1 MTSNKPT
8 KRNREQAYDEI
19 VAKTYDAAQIQQID
33 EVLWNRISDAKG
45 VQWRHGYKSMKLLE
59 VLLVR
64 GSDAFVANALDHV
77 RRLYS
82 MVNYRAKDKAAAVQL
97 KLVSAFTSGYDG
109 DEKGRGEKVRS
120 TAVCVL
126 KMLHE
131 TSKLRILRSRMLQ
144 KGTLINSTHN
154 NSLRRLSVDL
164 KNISSDYIP
173 ENNGVSSERERMRRE
188 IAEAKKKA
196 EKKKKKGLKKVGYVL
211 KKGAKGGVKTV
222 GRVGKMGVKGVKAT
236 VRNANKLA
244 GRMRWSSQEEENE
257 KWMEDDRNGVHD
269 YEDSGTM
276 IATFRELHG
285 LVCPSNMNALAPAT
299 QRTRH
304 PAIETK
310 VQRKRSNT
318 PPDPPPLLSS
328 SSSSSSSSSPA
339 PAPPPLQSINEDLL
353 GLLQVVSSRDAESQ
367 KDEKSSA
374 FDTDMFAFAEQPS
387 SGSTFEDDGENG
399 FDNANPVFED
409 TTDSQEM
416 AAGTQHFATL
426 DDDAFESSTCTNFND
441 NSTAETA
448 DDFAS
453 FDVGNVEADSGFA
466 TLDDNAFDDF
476 SGTDSSSM
484 SFESRAKQNGVHSDL
499 ADLF

>member
-196 EKKKKKGLKKVGYVL
+196 EKKKKKG
-211 KKGAKGGVKTV
+211 
-222 GRVGKMGVKGVKAT
+222 
-236 VRNANKLA
+236 
-244 GRMRWSSQEEENE
+244 
-257 KWMEDDRNGVHD
+257 
-269 YEDSGTM
+269 
-276 IATFRELHG
+276 
-285 LVCPSNMNALAPAT
+285 
-299 QRTRH
+299 
-304 PAIETK
+304 
-310 VQRKRSNT
+310 
-318 PPDPPPLLSS
+318 
-328 SSSSSSSSSPA
+328 
-339 PAPPPLQSINEDLL
+339 
-353 GLLQVVSSRDAESQ
+353 
-367 KDEKSSA
+367 
-374 FDTDMFAFAEQPS
+374 
-387 SGSTFEDDGENG
+387 
-399 FDNANPVFED
+399 
-409 TTDSQEM
+409 
-416 AAGTQHFATL
+416 
-426 DDDAFESSTCTNFND
+426 
-441 NSTAETA
+441 
-448 DDFAS
+448 
-453 FDVGNVEADSGFA
+453 
-466 TLDDNAFDDF
+466 F
-476 SGTDSSSM
+476 S
-484 SFESRAKQNGVHSDL
+484 
-499 ADLF
+499 